1 MSFKELGN
9 GLEETSASIS
19 DASVANL
26 VRWHMNMLSGKDKK
40 PDLPGRAW
48 GWARPPSSRR
58 FHCRSDENPAPGRR
72 GAAGGPGQ
80 ARIGEDPLA
89 HAFAEKVTVH
99 AGMVG
104 EPVEEGRSRPDERD
118 FFRAAHGTCGALRAF
133 PLLCK

>member
-72 GAAGGPGQ
+72 GAAGGL
-80 ARIGEDPLA
+80 ARLASGRIPWPTPLRR
-89 HAFAEKVTVH
+89 KSPC
-99 AGMVG
+99 M
-104 EPVEEGRSRPDERD
+104 
-118 FFRAAHGTCGALRAF
+118 RAWWASLWRKGAF
-133 PLLCK
+133 PSG

>member
-40 PDLPGRAW
+40 PDLPAGHGGGRAHHPH
-48 GWARPPSSRR
+48 GVSIADLMKTLRQ
-58 FHCRSDENPAPGRR
+58 A
-72 GAAGGPGQ
+72 AAGGLAGSHRGGSPGP
-80 ARIGEDPLA
+80 RLCGESHRACGHGGRACGGRA
-89 HAFAEKVTVH
+89 H
-99 AGMVG
+99 
-104 EPVEEGRSRPDERD
+104 SRPDERD

-133 PLLCK
+133 SLLCK